1 MTVSNF
7 KSFFFESFNDFRC
20 GVFLINGKMSFS
32 FMESNVW
39 WKDILSFQQSF
50 LDILEWNGLLFLDSK
65 SENDRFYFIV
75 WVIRWF
81 VFFFRF
87 DFLFRFEFWEVI
99 KIFSSN
105 HGFISI
111 EFKLIIIDNSINNLL
126 NFVGSEFFNF
136 VTVEEKW

>member
-7 KSFFFESFNDFRC
+7 KSFFFKSFDDFRC
-20 GVFLINGKMSFS
+20 SVFLINGKMSFS

-65 SENDRFYFIV
+65 SEDDRFYFII
-75 WVIRWF
+75 WIIRGF
-81 VFFFRF
+81 VFFFWF
-87 DFLFRFEFWEVI
+87 DFLFRFEFWEVV

>member
-7 KSFFFESFNDFRC
+7 KSFFFKSFDDFRC
-20 GVFLINGKMSFS
+20 SVFLINGKMSFS

-39 WKDILSFQQSF
+39 WKDVLSFQQSF
-50 LDILEWNGLLFLDSK
+50 LDILEWNGLLFLNSK
-65 SENDRFYFIV
+65 SEDDRFYFII
-75 WVIRWF
+75 WIIRGF
-81 VFFFRF
+81 VFFFWF
-87 DFLFRFEFWEVI
+87 DFLFRFEFWEVV